1 MKALLVS
8 CAVLSCLIFSAV
20 SALAKPNAPAEIT
33 ASQLRNSTTGTLLRI
48 WPLEGGVRP
57 DYKGYRIL
65 YRSTGLRGEPAV
77 FSGAVLFPAE
87 PKGRPRPVVA
97 WAHPTSGVVP
107 RCAPTLIP
115 GLTTSIQG
123 IDQFLDRGYV
133 IVAADYEG
141 LGAPGQHPYLVGKSE
156 ARAILDAVRAARNFK
171 NAEAGDRF
179 VVWGHSQG
187 GHAALFTAKEATQYA
202 PELKLI
208 GVAAAAPA
216 TKLIRLFQADRDT
229 SSGRSL
235 TAMTLHSWSRAFD
248 FQISKFVPS
257 RAQESYER
265 LASDCIL
272 TLSDFFDLSDHERAL
287 QKNFLLSDPTMDPQI
302 RSIMIENTPGYLP
315 AGMPVFI
322 SQSLGDD
329 LVLPAVTKD
338 YARQLCD
345 GGAKVRFYKL
355 STGAHMFTGRDS
367 ATAAAAWIDGLF
379 LGRSVPNDC

>member
-8 CAVLSCLIFSAV
+8 WVVLSCLIFSAF
-20 SALAKPNAPAEIT
+20 SASAKPNAPAEIT
-33 ASQLRNSTTGTLLRI
+33 TSQLQSSTPGTLLRI

-65 YRSTGLRGEPAV
+65 YRSTGLRNEPVV

-87 PKGRPRPVVA
+87 PRGRPRPVVA
-97 WAHPTSGVVP
+97 WAHPTSGVVT
-107 RCAPTLIP
+107 RCAPTLLP
-115 GLTTSIQG
+115 GLTSSIQG

-141 LGAPGQHPYLVGKSE
+141 LGAPGPHPYLVGKSE
-156 ARAILDAVRAARNFK
+156 ARAILDAIRAVRNFK

-187 GHAALFTAKEATQYA
+187 GHAALFTATEVIQYA
-202 PELKLI
+202 PELKLQ

-235 TAMTLHSWSRAFD
+235 TAMTLHSWSRVFD
-248 FQISKFVPS
+248 FEISKFVPS
-257 RAQESYER
+257 EAQQSYER

-272 TLSDFFDLSDHERAL
+272 TLADFFELSDDERAL

-315 AGMPVFI
+315 AGTPVFI

-345 GGAKVRFYKL
+345 GGAKVKFHKL
-355 STGAHMFTGRDS
+355 STGSHMFTARDS
-367 ATAAAAWIDGLF
+367 AAAAATWIERVF
-379 LGRSVPNDC
+379 SGRSVPNDC